1 MLEII
6 DKLAFSLF
14 PNTNASG
21 CFRSLKASVVRGR
34 STSPQHILAGLSIFH
49 EKVTKT
55 IDGFLYFHVRHK
67 DWHFLKRKK
76 GLNIFLAYSKRKLK
90 KQIRGF
96 CFLPPCSSM
105 YTYFA
110 HQPTILGDGLTVL
123 GLKPSRPKLTYFP
136 DPPDNFKDF
145 WNYV

>member
-55 IDGFLYFHVRHK
+55 IDGFLYFYVRQK
-67 DWHFLKRKK
+67 DWHFFKRKK
-76 GLNIFLAYSKRKLK
+76 AQIFFPCIFQKKAIKTNKRIL
-90 KQIRGF
+90 F
-96 CFLPPCSSM
+96 SSSLQL

-136 DPPDNFKDF
+136 DPPDSFKDF